1 MSTLTAQATNN
12 SSDFKKILSTMKGHL
27 LFGTSH
33 MLPFIVAG
41 GVLLALAVMASGKGA
56 VLRTVYW
63 RIFLISVLKVWC
75 CSQLFWVAS
84 SVIPLQTNQHSLQQ

>member
-1 MSTLTAQATNN
+1 MATTTAQATN
-12 SSDFKKILSTMKGHL
+12 SGDIKKNLAKMKGHL

-56 VLRTVYW
+56 VPADGLLADISTIGIKGLVLFPINLGGFIVY
-63 RIFLISVLKVWC
+63 
-75 CSQLFWVAS
+75 
-84 SVIPLQTNQHSLQQ
+84 

>member
-1 MSTLTAQATNN
+1 MSTITAQATNN
-12 SSDFKKILSTMKGHL
+12 SDLKKLLSTVKGHL

-75 CSQLFWVAS
+75 CSQLFLVAS
-84 SVIPLQTNQHSLQQ
+84 LVTQLQTNRHLLQR